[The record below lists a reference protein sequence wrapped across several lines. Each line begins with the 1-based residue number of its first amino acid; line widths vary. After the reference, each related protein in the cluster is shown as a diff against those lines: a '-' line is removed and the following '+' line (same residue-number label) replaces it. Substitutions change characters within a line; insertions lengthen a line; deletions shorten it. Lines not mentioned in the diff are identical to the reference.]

1 MNIFSCAKQIHRAT
15 KLIPRDKELKI
26 LFRTLGDANLL
37 SFGGRKK
44 KETKKF
50 IEIHF
55 NDP

>member
-15 KLIPRDKELKI
+15 KLVPRDKELKI